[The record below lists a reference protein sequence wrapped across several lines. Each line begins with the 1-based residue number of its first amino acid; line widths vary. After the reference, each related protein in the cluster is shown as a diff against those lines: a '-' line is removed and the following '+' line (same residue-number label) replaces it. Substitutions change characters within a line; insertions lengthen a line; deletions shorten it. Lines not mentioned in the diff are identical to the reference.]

1 MPTPCPKCARP
12 NGSHR
17 NQCLYCGEALEHAAS
32 AEPRVVDETA
42 IEEAVFAALS
52 GAMAVGDLENVLPD
66 ASDDS
71 WTGNSEN
78 PPTERD
84 CALSPGVPVAD
95 PIQDLPVS
103 PIAGQLLAEVQLEST
118 MEAERLPIG
127 RRPFV
132 LVLDG
137 CADPSLAPQIA
148 EHARIDL
155 VTARMVATSDWDR
168 PLLWH
173 AQREVLDGIAAR
185 LTDEMGLG
193 ASVLESARLSET
205 ASVHAVLGATESG
218 GFHVTPKP
226 VWMGRPIGDE
236 EGEALSQQ
244 EIRLVVPGQIAI
256 RRFQDVRRGK
266 WARKKGT
273 TVRRE
278 IGERRVV
285 LMDLHSPSHILRVV
299 IGVTDFSGFPGYHE
313 GSGPLSMRG
322 LEEALPV
329 QFPSAHIEGKRVCH
343 PQTAR
348 AMLDSDTQWAQFE
361 LTGWSAWEEHTRICR
376 VHRGMF

>member
-17 NQCLYCGEALEHAAS
+17 SHCLYCGEALEHVES
-32 AEPRVVDETA
+32 KEPPAVDEAA

-52 GAMAVGDLENVLPD
+52 GGLGVQDLEHALPD
-66 ASDDS
+66 LRGLPKNVEREEDALGSALESPIDDL
-71 WTGNSEN
+71 
-78 PPTERD
+78 D
-84 CALSPGVPVAD
+84 
-95 PIQDLPVS
+95 VS
-103 PIAGQLLAEVQLEST
+103 PMAGQLLAEVQLDAAL
-118 MEAERLPIG
+118 EAERLPIG

-137 CADPSLAPQIA
+137 CANPELASDI
-148 EHARIDL
+148 ARISGLDH

-173 AQREVLDGIAAR
+173 NQREVLDGIAAR

-205 ASVHAVLGATESG
+205 ADVHAVLGAMEDGAFRT
-218 GFHVTPKP
+218 TPKP
-226 VWMGRPIGDE
+226 LWMGHALTE
-236 EGEALSQQ
+236 EEAEPVSF
-244 EIRLVVPGQIAI
+244 EDIRLVVPGQVAV

-278 IGERRVV
+278 IGERRIV
-285 LMDLHSPSHILRVV
+285 LMDLHSSTHILRVV
-299 IGVTDFSGFPGYHE
+299 IGVTDFSGFPGFHQ

-322 LEEALPV
+322 MEEALPEL
-329 QFPSAHIEGKRVCH
+329 FPGVHIEGKRVCH

-348 AMLDSDTQWAQFE
+348 AMLDSDTQRAQFE